1 MCSIMKKLICFL
13 MFTLIVGCGG
23 GGGGGG
29 GAGSNPGSSTNI
41 SENQSVSSL
50 TLSSDSYGYAVGQNI
65 TLNWTGVNLTNC
77 SLSGSYS
84 AQTITASGSLM
95 ITASSPGDKIF
106 SVSCSEKS
114 ASVAVKVL
122 DGSISIPDPV
132 FADALNRLGY
142 PVVSGRVSASD
153 LLRLKKLCIT
163 SIPGYYGAP
172 DQNDTSVFSNS
183 AVPDYGVNC
192 AYTSG
197 YIQDI
202 SGIESMLNLE
212 NFRIEHQ
219 KFSLINI
226 SPLKNLTFFSLWG
239 NPIQAIDLSLNAA
252 LKNVGLSETSL
263 KSVDFSNL
271 NFVEEIVLSNQ
282 EGLARP
288 YTKQNGTVVYGM
300 ASVNVSSN
308 LNLKRIYVQNVGLK
322 NITFPINNSLQEFW
336 GAGNMFD
343 SLDLSGMLNLSYIIL
358 YDSPILA
365 NLNIKGVAQSGV
377 PFRLITTNSPN
388 LRQIK
393 VTSVQAIQDKIAE
406 ITASTPAGQ
415 TPALGL
421 YWDSWTSLV
430 NAP

>member
-1 MCSIMKKLICFL
+1 MRTVTKNFVYLL
-13 MFTLIVGCGG
+13 MLALVGCGG
-23 GGGGGG
+23 GGGA
-29 GAGSNPGSSTNI
+29 GAVSNGGSSANI
-41 SENQSVSSL
+41 SERQSVSSL

-77 SLSGSYS
+77 SFSGANST
-84 AQTITASGSLM
+84 QTITASGSLVVA
-95 ITASSPGDKIF
+95 ASSSGDKIF
-106 SVSCSEKS
+106 SVNCSEKA

-122 DGSISIPDPV
+122 DGSISIPDTV

-142 PVVSGRVSASD
+142 PVVNGRVSASD

-163 SIPGYYGAP
+163 SMQGYYGTS
-172 DQNDTSVFSNS
+172 DQNNTSIFSNTS
-183 AVPDYGVNC
+183 VPDYGVNC

-212 NFRIEHQ
+212 SFRIEHQ
-219 KFSLINI
+219 RFSLINI
-226 SPLKNLTFFSLWG
+226 SPLKNLSFFSLWG
-239 NPIQAIDLSLNAA
+239 NPIQVIDLSSNTA
-252 LKNVGLSETSL
+252 LRNVGLSETSL
-263 KSVDFSNL
+263 RSVDFSNL
-271 NFVEEIVLSNQ
+271 NLVEEIVVSNQ
-282 EGLARP
+282 EGLSRP

-300 ASVNVSSN
+300 ASVDVSSN
-308 LNLKRIYVQNVGLK
+308 LNLKRLYVQNVGLT
-322 NITFPINNSLQEFW
+322 NVVFPRNNSLQEFW
-336 GAGNMFD
+336 GAGNMFS
-343 SLDLSGMLNLSYIIL
+343 SLDLSGMSNLSYVIL
-358 YDSPILA
+358 YDSPILE
-365 NLNIKGVAQSGV
+365 NINIKGIAQSGV
-377 PFRLITTNSPN
+377 PSRLITTNSPN